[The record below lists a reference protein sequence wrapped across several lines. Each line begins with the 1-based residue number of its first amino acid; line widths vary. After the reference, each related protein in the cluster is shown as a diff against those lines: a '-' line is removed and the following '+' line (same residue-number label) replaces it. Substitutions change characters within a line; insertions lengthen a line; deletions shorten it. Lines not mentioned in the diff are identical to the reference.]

1 MGKVKLRK
9 VTGVKRVRWTV
20 VSGGGGG
27 LGKREPASKGEIFT
41 DQMLHSGGRGVG
53 NGVLEGRRGEKRV

>member
-20 VSGGGGG
+20 VSGGAG
-27 LGKREPASKGEIFT
+27 LGNASQRVRVKYLQIRCCIREEEAWGMEC
-41 DQMLHSGGRGVG
+41 
-53 NGVLEGRRGEKRV
+53 

>member
-27 LGKREPASKGEIFT
+27 LGNASQRVRVKSLQIRCCIREEEAWGMEC
-41 DQMLHSGGRGVG
+41 
-53 NGVLEGRRGEKRV
+53 